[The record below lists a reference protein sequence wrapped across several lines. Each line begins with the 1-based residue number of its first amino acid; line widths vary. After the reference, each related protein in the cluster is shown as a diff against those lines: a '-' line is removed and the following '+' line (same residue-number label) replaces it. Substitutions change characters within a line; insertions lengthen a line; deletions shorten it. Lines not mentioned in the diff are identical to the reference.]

1 MELFV
6 QSKILNL
13 LNILYDFH
21 LNKDF
26 NLGFKTNKK
35 QVKFNFIMILL
46 KMFLSKLDQFKKV
59 IKVRKHQNLMT
70 ITSITN

>member
-6 QSKILNL
+6 QSKILTL